1 MPLPSSLLTTTC
13 DIHRPFGT
21 TPAMA
26 SGVVCRLTPDLVRGA
41 GKPSDTPLVWTHVLD
56 VQPGVD
62 IRDGCTRA
70 AGSDAI
76 AFADGDEVRSPDGA
90 RYVVVWVETAGLGTP
105 IEHQRAYLLRHA
117 AP

>member
-13 DIHRPFGT
+13 DIHRPFGSV
-21 TPAMA
+21 PPLAG
-26 SGVVCRLTPDLVRGA
+26 GVACRLSPDLVRGTVNLA
-41 GKPSDTPLVWTHVLD
+41 GARLVWTHVLD

-62 IRDGCTRA
+62 IRDGCTRT

-76 AFADGDEVRSPDGA
+76 DFADGDEIRGPDGA
-90 RYVVVWVETAGLGTP
+90 RYVVVWVETVGLGTP
-105 IEHQRAYLLRHA
+105 LEHQRVYLLRHA